1 MSRTISIPEEL
12 FERVVE
18 LARKQQ
24 VSPERIVSAA
34 LAEQLAGWSRMEDMA
49 SRASRDRFIAALDR
63 VPDVEP
69 IAEDR
74 SE

>member
-1 MSRTISIPEEL
+1 MSRTISIPEQL
-12 FERVVE
+12 FERIVE

-34 LAEQLAGWSRMEDMA
+34 LAEQLAGWSRVENMA
-49 SRASRDRFIAALDR
+49 SRADREKFLAALDK

-69 IAEDR
+69 APEDR
-74 SE
+74 TA